1 MASLNIQVAMSELLC
16 IVAKFYTNIMP
27 LRPSDINMIYF
38 PSIGNR
44 ILVDTQTA
52 KVGPTLAPIKKCG
65 KLAVR
70 GNTLITATYT
80 LPL

>member
-27 LRPSDINMIYF
+27 LSPSDINKIYF
-38 PSIGNR
+38 PSIGNC

-52 KVGPTLAPIKKCG
+52 RVGPTLAHTKK
-65 KLAVR
+65 KKKKKKKKKR
-70 GNTLITATYT
+70 W
-80 LPL
+80 